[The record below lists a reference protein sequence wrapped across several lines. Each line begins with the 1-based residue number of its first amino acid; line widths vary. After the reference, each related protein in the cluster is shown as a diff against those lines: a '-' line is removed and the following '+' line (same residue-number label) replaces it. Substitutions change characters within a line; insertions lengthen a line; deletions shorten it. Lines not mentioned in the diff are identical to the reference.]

1 MPNFNVAVGETIT
14 INVTGVAAAGAPA
27 AANNNNAGFPNTGVT
42 PDDLPGGPNGANFG
56 GGYRRNRN
64 RKNKT
69 NRRNRKNKT
78 NRRNRK
84 E

>member
-1 MPNFNVAVGETIT
+1 MPDFTVTPGETIT
-14 INVTGVAAAGAPA
+14 INVTGAAAP
-27 AANNNNAGFPNTGVT
+27 NAGGNNDNYPNVAS
-42 PDDLPGGPNGANFG
+42 NGASVASNNSAFG

-78 NRRNRK
+78 NRRNRMY
-84 E
+84 